1 MELPGIEIMQIL
13 CQSVE
18 LTPENLSIFSILVF
32 IIGYLIRENEKIKK
46 QINELQNQR
55 LEDQKKIFELS
66 ISLVQT
72 IEKIDGF
79 NGGK

>member
-79 NGGK
+79 NSGK

>member
-1 MELPGIEIMQIL
+1 MQIL

-79 NGGK
+79 NSGK